1 MREWKNREQL
11 LAQPIQTR
19 SQRIRVAGNNV
30 PLQLRPG
37 NTVHRE
43 SLIIE
48 MQTRR
53 GGIQRNLTSSGAI
66 LQAAEA
72 ICPRIQEWN
81 AGSAAFDA
89 GRIEIVDAAQ
99 KLNPTQAKRSAE
111 HSSRGPE
118 RCLHVTDSKNMRGR
132 AAHIRPR
139 PRGCER
145 IVGHLLGSYRSL
157 APSIYYSQLSVHMF
171 MHEPWVVQD
180 RVQLLTGH
188 GVPSP
193 IRNKHNQG

>member
-37 NTVHRE
+37 NAVHRK
-43 SLIIE
+43 SVIIE

-81 AGSAAFDA
+81 AGSASFDA
-89 GRIEIVDAAQ
+89 GGIEIVDAAQ
-99 KLNPTQAKRSAE
+99 KLNSAEAKRSAD

-118 RCLHVTDSKNMRGR
+118 RCLQVTGSKDVRGC
-132 AAHIRPR
+132 AAHIRSR
-139 PRGCER
+139 PPGCER
-145 IVGHLLGSYRSL
+145 IVGDSEAIVRWRLVL
-157 APSIYYSQLSVHMF
+157 
-171 MHEPWVVQD
+171 
-180 RVQLLTGH
+180 
-188 GVPSP
+188 
-193 IRNKHNQG
+193 